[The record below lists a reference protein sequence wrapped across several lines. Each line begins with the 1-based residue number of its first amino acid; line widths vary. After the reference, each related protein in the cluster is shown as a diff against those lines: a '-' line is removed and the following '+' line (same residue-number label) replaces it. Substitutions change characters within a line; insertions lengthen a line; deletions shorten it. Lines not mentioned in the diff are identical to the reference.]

1 MSKFPNTLKNFPTA
15 SPRILIHPPGEM
27 LRNLIFDW
35 SGTLADDLG
44 PVIEATNLIFR
55 HYGKPELLLEE
66 FRERFCLPFD
76 SFYEEHLPGVGLP
89 EIEPLFHAHF
99 VERQHAVALLPHAL
113 EFLLFCRATGRR
125 LFLLSA
131 SKDAHV
137 AEQMA
142 RLGVTDFF
150 EKTYVGVMD
159 KRERIRLML
168 GDHQLVACETAFIGD
183 MVHDVETARHGG
195 VRAIAT
201 LTGYDSA
208 EKLGRARPDVMVR
221 DLGELRALLEATSP
235 NDEIRIEE
243 LEIFARVGVSED
255 ERAAPQRLTVSLT
268 LQPRHRFVELADDLA
283 RTVDYAAVCAEVE
296 RFIAGREDKLI
307 ETLAQKIADHLLERF
322 TVVRVE
328 VELRKF
334 ILPQTKY
341 VAVRLAR

>member
-1 MSKFPNTLKNFPTA
+1 
-15 SPRILIHPPGEM
+15 M

-35 SGTLADDLG
+35 SGTLVDDLG
-44 PVIEATNLIFR
+44 VVAEATNLIFR

-66 FRERFCLPFD
+66 FRERFRLPFD

-99 VERQHAVALLPHAL
+99 VERQHAVVLLPHAL
-113 EFLLFCRATGRR
+113 EFLRFCRATGRR

-150 EKTYVGVMD
+150 EETCVGVMD
-159 KRERIRLML
+159 KRERIRNILT
-168 GDHQLVACETAFIGD
+168 DHQLLARETAFIGD

-221 DLGELRALLEATSP
+221 DLGELRALLEAASP

-243 LEIFARVGVSED
+243 LELFARVGVPEE

-268 LQPRHRFVELADDLA
+268 LEPRQAFHDLGDDLA
-283 RTVDYAAVCAEVE
+283 RAVDYAAVCAELQ
-296 RFIAGREDKLI
+296 RFVAGRQDKLI
-307 ETLAQKIADHLLERF
+307 ETLAHEMAEHLLGRF
-322 TVVRVE
+322 AIARVE
-328 VELRKF
+328 LELRKF
-334 ILPQTKY
+334 ILPETRY
-341 VAVRLAR
+341 VAVRVARESTPGR